1 MTVKRLFDFM
11 FAAAGLVVTAPAWL
25 LLAAAIKLE
34 DGGPVFFTQERV
46 GLGGRSFRA
55 FKFRSMIP
63 DAERLTGAVQAT
75 PHDPR
80 VTGVGR
86 MMRATALD
94 ELPQLLNILAGDMSV
109 VGPRALRPDEAD
121 TTRDGS
127 IVPLSSIPGYHERH
141 EIRPGLTGLAQVYA
155 ARDIPRTSKFRY
167 DRLYR
172 RRASLGLDLILV
184 LRSLWITVGG
194 RWEAQQRGGKPG
206 RRGRYNLLRRRRR
219 APVHAPDHARG

>member
-1 MTVKRLFDFM
+1 MTAKRLFDIL
-11 FAAAGLVVTAPAWL
+11 FATGGLVATAPVWI
-25 LLAAAIKLE
+25 LLAAVIKLE
-34 DGGPVFFTQERV
+34 DGGPVFFSQERV
-46 GLGGRSFRA
+46 GLGGRAFRV

-75 PHDPR
+75 AHDPR

-86 MMRATALD
+86 LMRATALD

-127 IVPLSSIPGYHERH
+127 VVPLSSIPGYHERH
-141 EIRPGLTGLAQVYA
+141 QIRPGLTGLAQVYA
-155 ARDIPRTSKFRY
+155 ARDIPRTAKFRY

-172 RRASLGLDLILV
+172 RRASFCLDMILV
-184 LRSLWITVGG
+184 LRSLWITAVG
-194 RWEAQQRGGKPG
+194 RWEAQRPGAGPG